1 MARSKKSEVV
11 SNVTTTNQENTNMT
25 QTTQTTAQLIAD
37 ALAGKLEEAQI
48 AQVMSMLSGDRT
60 GGGAVATVSGG
71 GSGTHSLKLGN
82 NYMVE
87 TVTKY
92 FIGELVSITDCDL
105 VLASAAWVADT
116 GRYHE
121 AVMNCKFPNNA
132 EIEPYKDRVIVNRK
146 SIVAVVPWD
155 GALPRKAQ

>member
-1 MARSKKSEVV
+1 MSKSKKSEVV
-11 SNVTTTNQENTNMT
+11 SNASTTNQEEITMSQKQIT
-25 QTTQTTAQLIAD
+25 VQEIAE
-37 ALAGKLEEAQI
+37 ALSGKLEDTQVT
-48 AQVMSMLSGDRT
+48 QVMSMLSGDRT
-60 GGGAVATVSGG
+60 GGSGQATMSGG

-132 EIEPYKDRVIVNRK
+132 EIEPYKDKVIVNRK